1 MSRPIVRTLALGTLS
16 LAAAAQACTGEDPI
30 LIADAGSSQP
40 QNDASAVDASAVD
53 GSESND
59 GGSRDFGIFL
69 TSESFATDFAKGVD
83 AGSLDVFVD
92 GLCKDAGSKAGL
104 PNAQSYAALIA
115 LSPTLDGTA
124 DLARI
129 SVVRDRNRPSD
140 RWCAIREKDGVRRP
154 DCAVLLG
161 VIFATPEEFMTG
173 PSNTLAFNEY
183 GKPKGD
189 RAFQFFS
196 GVHYDEGEIDPIRI
210 RTCQGWQNRSDGD
223 ASGFEFEVGIG
234 IAAPPPPGSAAFR
247 WAGRVGQPCVDGL
260 TLPLFCLELPS
271 E

>member
-1 MSRPIVRTLALGTLS
+1 MSRPIVRTLALGS
-16 LAAAAQACTGEDPI
+16 LAPAAAAQACMGEDPI
-30 LIADAGSSQP
+30 LTADAGSSQP
-40 QNDASAVDASAVD
+40 QNDASASAVD
-53 GSESND
+53 GSEAND
-59 GGSRDFGIFL
+59 GGVRDFGIFL
-69 TSESFATDFAKGVD
+69 TSESFPTDFAKGVD

-92 GLCKDAGSKAGL
+92 GLCKDAASRAGL

-115 LSPTLDGTA
+115 LSSTLDGTA

-140 RWCAIREKDGVRRP
+140 RWCAIRENDGVRRP
-154 DCAVLLG
+154 DCAMLLG
-161 VIFATPEEFMTG
+161 VIFANTDEFLTG

-196 GVHYDEGEIDPIRI
+196 GVYYAEGEIDPIRI

-223 ASGFEFEVGIG
+223 ASGSGFEFEVGIG
-234 IAAPPPPGSAAFR
+234 IAAPPPPGTAAFQ
-247 WAGRVGQPCVDGL
+247 WAGRVGQQCVDGVS
-260 TLPLFCLELPS
+260 LPLFCLELPS